1 MGAHSRL
8 NDPTS
13 GPVTDPQK
21 HSTHVLGIDD
31 GPLDRFTDTDTL
43 VVGVVM
49 AGAKLVEGVLTTRL
63 AIDGADA
70 TTRLAEWVNGS
81 RFRPLL
87 RAILLDGITIAGLS
101 VVDLP
106 KLSDRT
112 GLPVI
117 AVTRKE
123 PDPKDL
129 SMALESAGFF
139 ERLESVRRAGQSG
152 RFRDVSFSC
161 AGIADS
167 EVDRLLANQVGKSKM
182 PECLRLAHLIAG
194 GVTRGESRGR

>member
-1 MGAHSRL
+1 MKRFKDGEIVALDKDGNPDFSTLQSVLKRGHG
-8 NDPTS
+8 TQ
-13 GPVTDPQK
+13 GPSD
-21 HSTHVLGIDD
+21 
-31 GPLDRFTDTDTL
+31 
-43 VVGVVM
+43 
-49 AGAKLVEGVLTTRL
+49 KLAFFAFDLLE
-63 AIDGADA
+63 IDGADA

-106 KLSDRT
+106 KLSDKT